1 MAASL
6 ACQGRNPISG
16 AEPLNADITIQM
28 LALMGS
34 CGMYD
39 YAGQWLHD
47 VGMPA
52 KSGVGGGVLAVVPGR
67 LGVAVY
73 SPRLDP
79 FGNSVRGIEVC
90 EELSKRL
97 GLHLY
102 NQNPRAINT
111 IRRSYAGS
119 HRRSR
124 RWRDATEVGILEELG
139 SRIRVVHAQGVLDFA
154 ATEQLLAELTAIAG
168 QASVVVV
175 DFNQVFELPPTSC
188 SILLRQVTLLRA
200 KPITVLFSRAD
211 HLPSLAGLD
220 HGLPTLATIDA
231 ALEEAETILL
241 QKQRPELPSSQVP
254 QPTILDSLDPD
265 YRAILNPLLE
275 LISFRAGEPAVQ
287 RNQSGDALYIV
298 VDGIFTTM
306 IWLKLSNGTKKATR
320 LSTFSSGMC
329 FGEIGFL
336 TGQPRTADV
345 IADTDG
351 HCLLLCR
358 EALDNLGRSRPEVV
372 IALLRALSSELGSKL
387 ASASYQLTLLEHY

>member
-1 MAASL
+1 
-6 ACQGRNPISG
+6 
-16 AEPLNADITIQM
+16 M
-28 LALMGS
+28 LALMGT

-67 LGVAVY
+67 LGIAVY

-90 EELSKRL
+90 EELSDRL

-124 RWRDATEVGILEELG
+124 RWRDSTEAGILEQLG
-139 SRIRVVHAQGVLDFA
+139 TRIRVVHAQGVLDFA

-175 DFNQVFELPPTSC
+175 DFNQVLELPPTSC
-188 SILLRQVTLLRA
+188 SILLGQVALLRSQ
-200 KPITVLFSRAD
+200 PITVLFSRAD
-211 HLPSLAGLD
+211 HLPSLVGLD
-220 HGLPTLATIDA
+220 HGMPMLPTIDA

-241 QKQRPELPSSQVP
+241 RKERPEFPHRQAT
-254 QPTILDSLDPD
+254 QPTILDGLDPD
-265 YRAILNPLLE
+265 HRAILKPLLE
-275 LISFRAGEPAVQ
+275 LTSFKAGEAAVQ
-287 RNQSGDALYIV
+287 RHQSGDTLYIV

-306 IWLKLSNGTKKATR
+306 IRVNLSNGTKKATR
-320 LSTFSSGMC
+320 LSTFSNGMC

-351 HCLLLCR
+351 HCLLLHR
-358 EALDNLGRSRPEVV
+358 EVLDNLGRSRPEVV